1 VSPARTLCNWNC
13 TVVNRVLLAVLAFL
27 LLPVC
32 AAALT
37 LPEPVSKE
45 FPDLRL
51 AGEGRL
57 RWFGLHVYDATLWI
71 SGPRWTGEQR
81 FALDIR
87 YARDFKGRKLV
98 QSSLDEMRRLG
109 FGDDVLLE
117 KWAGEMTRV
126 LPDVRKGEHLTGV
139 YRPALGADFYHQG
152 RLVGSIAD
160 SAFARAFFAIWLD
173 ERTREPGLRRSLI
186 GSK

>member
-1 VSPARTLCNWNC
+1 
-13 TVVNRVLLAVLAFL
+13 VNRFALFLGLVLLVPLGVNALA
-27 LLPVC
+27 
-32 AAALT
+32 
-37 LPEPVSKE
+37 LPERLAKE

-57 RWFGLHVYDATLWI
+57 RWFGLLIYDASLWV
-71 SGPRWTGEQR
+71 SGARWNGEQE

-87 YARDFKGRKLV
+87 YARDIKAHRLV
-98 QSSLDEMRRLG
+98 EASLDEMRRLG
-109 FGDDVLLE
+109 FGNEERLG

-139 YRPALGADFYHQG
+139 NRPGVGAEFYYQG
-152 RLVGSIAD
+152 KMAGAIMD
-160 SAFARAFFAIWLD
+160 PEFARAFFAIWLD
-173 ERTREPGLRRSLI
+173 ERTREPGLRQSLI